1 MLINN
6 QNPAAINYSKI
17 DYTADE
23 LNKFHTRQLLN
34 YMNALRKHDY
44 DYATHEDNIMI
55 QRAIVNVRTV
65 LANRPHIPSKQE
77 SKLARIQRKKSG
89 SSR

>member
-1 MLINN
+1 
-6 QNPAAINYSKI
+6 
-17 DYTADE
+17 
-23 LNKFHTRQLLN
+23 
-34 YMNALRKHDY
+34 MNALRKHDY
-44 DYATHEDNIMI
+44 DYATHEDNAAV